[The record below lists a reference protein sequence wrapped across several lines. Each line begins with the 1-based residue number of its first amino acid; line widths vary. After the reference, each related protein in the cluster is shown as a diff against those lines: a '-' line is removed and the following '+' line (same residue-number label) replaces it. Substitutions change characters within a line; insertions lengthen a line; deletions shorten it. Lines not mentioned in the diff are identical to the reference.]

1 MFFLVF
7 TKKYNFRTVIREFFQ
22 FSGQKQCCS
31 CPDFFHSVPKTVSG
45 KFFFSTMTNQSIWQ
59 YVVEMD
65 IREARM

>member
-31 CPDFFHSVPKTVSG
+31 CPDFSIQYQKPYPES
-45 KFFFSTMTNQSIWQ
+45 FFFSTMTNQSIWQ